1 MSNFKYVETIGYVNV
16 DNIKYISDV
25 FQRCDTWNFN
35 IHFIDNTTSAVQT
48 DSEVVSEA
56 IIRRIIEK

>member
-35 IHFIDNTTSAVQT
+35 IHFIDGLTSAVQT
-48 DSEVVSEA
+48 DSRDTSEA
-56 IIRRIIEK
+56 IIKSIIK